1 MIAQLHG
8 VLQEE
13 VTTGRFTREV
23 QVEATTG
30 RFSKEVEVKVATT
43 TQCH

>member
-8 VLQEE
+8 VLEEE
-13 VTTGRFTREV
+13 VTTARFTREV